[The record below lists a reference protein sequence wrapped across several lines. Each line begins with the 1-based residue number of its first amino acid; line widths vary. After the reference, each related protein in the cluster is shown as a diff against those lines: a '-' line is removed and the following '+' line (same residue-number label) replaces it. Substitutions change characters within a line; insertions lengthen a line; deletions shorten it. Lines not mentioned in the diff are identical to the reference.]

1 MRTTQRGESALV
13 LGVDPRAHPHAHLSG
28 ALLPCRWAPP
38 RPARGVRSV
47 RSEERESAC
56 LLPRSPLP
64 LPSPSPRSLG
74 RLEKRQVWASESHTH
89 HLREGRPPVVLL
101 LLNSRESDPSLTES
115 HECLLGR
122 QRPQDSS
129 WASSHS
135 AARAA
140 GTPTR
145 EPTPRSPATQ
155 RGGRGAQV
163 APPAGPAQP
172 SPLTRGGTPSSS
184 SANLSSL
191 RASILNSLRLMNKHS
206 FFNGEE
212 KAPDFF
218 FLLPEEIHPPPAPRL
233 LAGQTLPAWGCSTVC
248 QVLPSCFISR
258 ARVEQMLER
267 FQLIEK
273 QT

>member
-38 RPARGVRSV
+38 RPAGGVRSV

-89 HLREGRPPVVLL
+89 HLWEGRPPVVLL

-140 GTPTR
+140 N
-145 EPTPRSPATQ
+145 PRTNPAKP
-155 RGGRGAQV
+155 GH
-163 APPAGPAQP
+163 PA
-172 SPLTRGGTPSSS
+172 R
-184 SANLSSL
+184 
-191 RASILNSLRLMNKHS
+191 
-206 FFNGEE
+206 
-212 KAPDFF
+212 
-218 FLLPEEIHPPPAPRL
+218 
-233 LAGQTLPAWGCSTVC
+233 
-248 QVLPSCFISR
+248 R
-258 ARVEQMLER
+258 ARGPGGSSRRPRPALAPHPWRDSELLFCESFQPPCKYSQVFTPNEQAQF
-267 FQLIEK
+267 FQW
-273 QT
+273 

>member
-1 MRTTQRGESALV
+1 MLV

-38 RPARGVRSV
+38 RPAGGVRSVRSV

-145 EPTPRSPATQ
+145 EPTPRSPATR
-155 RGGRGAQV
+155 RGGHGAQV

-218 FLLPEEIHPPPAPRL
+218 FFFFLKKSTPPQPPACWRDRHSPRG
-233 LAGQTLPAWGCSTVC
+233 AVA
-248 QVLPSCFISR
+248 PSVRSSR
-258 ARVEQMLER
+258 RVSSPARVEQMLER

>member
-1 MRTTQRGESALV
+1 MSPPSKPPPVALPIVQEPGKTGEEA
-13 LGVDPRAHPHAHLSG
+13 G
-28 ALLPCRWAPP
+28 
-38 RPARGVRSV
+38 
-47 RSEERESAC
+47 
-56 LLPRSPLP
+56 
-64 LPSPSPRSLG
+64 
-74 RLEKRQVWASESHTH
+74 WASASHTH
-89 HLREGRPPVVLL
+89 HLWEGRPPVVLL
-101 LLNSRESDPSLTES
+101 LLNSRDSDPSLTET

-145 EPTPRSPATQ
+145 EPTPRSPATR

-163 APPAGPAQP
+163 ASPAGPAQP

-218 FLLPEEIHPPPAPRL
+218 FLLPEEIPPAPS
-233 LAGQTLPAWGCSTVC
+233 PP
-248 QVLPSCFISR
+248 PSGGTDIP
-258 ARVEQMLER
+258 RVGL
-267 FQLIEK
+267 
-273 QT
+273 